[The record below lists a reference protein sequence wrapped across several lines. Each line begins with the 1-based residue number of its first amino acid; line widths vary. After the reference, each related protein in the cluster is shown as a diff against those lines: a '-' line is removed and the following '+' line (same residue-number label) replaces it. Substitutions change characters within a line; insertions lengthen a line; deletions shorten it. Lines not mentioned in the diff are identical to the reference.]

1 MMPNDPVNFFMTI
14 MTIPLVLYAVFV
26 AWKVIRKH
34 GPELPRIWRE
44 SKK

>member
-1 MMPNDPVNFFMTI
+1 MPSDPVNAVMTI
-14 MTIPLVLYAVFV
+14 LTIPLVIYAGIV
-26 AWKVIRKH
+26 AWKVIKKH